1 MFAILIW
8 IIQTFI
14 AVGHIDDHNIIL
26 KDDKILT
33 MQLQKYP
40 LFRNF
45 IDIFHHRLVQIQY
58 ISFCVWH
65 VYTVWYPVVEQ
76 TRTRPVIMNENKK
89 NITLK
94 KWLQKNTNT
103 AIQYEPDFVL
113 YCFASYYVYS
123 IVRI

>member
-89 NITLK
+89 TLK
-94 KWLQKNTNT
+94 KWLQKK
-103 AIQYEPDFVL
+103 YEYRHP
-113 YCFASYYVYS
+113 
-123 IVRI
+123 I